1 MSTVPKAS
9 NFFVACFKIGILKYI
24 FKSLEDCMG
33 ISQNKFHSEDV
44 FTHSMVAGDSI
55 SCKHPLL
62 KLATYL
68 HDIGKPQTK
77 QWNHENRDFQF
88 LRHENDGAVIIKKEL
103 TNLSFSNSEFS
114 FITDLIEN
122 HMSFQLSTPKATRK
136 TLRRINGKMTIC
148 EMIRF
153 KIADRKAKF
162 LNGVNTPL
170 EIFMIKDMIGKIED
184 VLIKKEPFNLK
195 DLAIDGFDVMNTLKI
210 KPGPIVGVM
219 LERLFEKVI
228 EDPELNTKEKLLDLL
243 LDEIPY

>member
-1 MSTVPKAS
+1 
-9 NFFVACFKIGILKYI
+9 
-24 FKSLEDCMG
+24 
-33 ISQNKFHSEDV
+33 
-44 FTHSMVAGDSI
+44 
-55 SCKHPLL
+55 
-62 KLATYL
+62 
-68 HDIGKPQTK
+68 
-77 QWNHENRDFQF
+77 
-88 LRHENDGAVIIKKEL
+88 
-103 TNLSFSNSEFS
+103 
-114 FITDLIEN
+114 
-122 HMSFQLSTPKATRK
+122 
-136 TLRRINGKMTIC
+136 MTIC